1 MPPNTQNYIWR
12 SAQGG
17 VFALLLMITTDAT
30 KADVLLGFM
39 VGVSFDPRH
48 FWWFL

>member
-1 MPPNTQNYIWR
+1 MLPYLWK
-12 SAQGG
+12 SAQGAA
-17 VFALLLMITTDAT
+17 FALVMLAVSDAT
-30 KADVLLGFM
+30 KADVILAFM